1 MYIYIYIYLSIYLY
15 IYIYIYIHFSS
26 SFCLPPN
33 HASLREQIF
42 AEDQYTF
49 CPPTQKP
56 MKSEIGPQVNFFKKD
71 VNLFFGGNFPPKSSL
86 KIRPRKPRT
95 FERVAHAQL
104 HSSTPHGRNP

>member
-1 MYIYIYIYLSIYLY
+1 MYISIYIYLSIYLY

-49 CPPTQKP
+49 CPKTNEIRNWTPSELFQK
-56 MKSEIGPQVNFFKKD
+56 G
-71 VNLFFGGNFPPKSSL
+71 
-86 KIRPRKPRT
+86 RKPI
-95 FERVAHAQL
+95 FWGKFSPKKQ
-104 HSSTPHGRNP
+104 PKN